1 MGGLSYKAMKFL
13 TFLICLVAGAS
24 TVAAADAKPEIRVIE
39 EIVAKVNGDII
50 TRGDLT
56 RARSQLDEALRAR
69 GAGTPEQLQKALQQ
83 RSADLLREKID
94 DLLLVQK
101 ANQLSINVDA
111 EVSKYLADLQLKAKI
126 PDPEKFH
133 DWIRQQSGQTFEDF
147 RQDVKNNMLKSRVVH
162 QEIGRSINIS
172 KAEAEKYYNAHKN
185 EFIREERVFL
195 REILVSTENKDA
207 AGVAA
212 AEKKAKDLVARAR
225 RGEKFG
231 DLARDNSDSPS
242 AQQGGDLQQGYKK
255 DELNEALV
263 KLIWD
268 QPRNYVTDPIK
279 MPNGFLILK
288 VEEHHKAGLANFE
301 EVQDEISNKLYM
313 PRFEPKIREYMTRLR
328 QEAFLEIR
336 EGFVDTGAA
345 PGKDTRWQDPA
356 QLRPETVTKE
366 EVAARVHKKRL
377 LWMVPVGTIDADTQ
391 SRSQAGR

>member
-1 MGGLSYKAMKFL
+1 MKSLMFLVSLAVGLSVSA
-13 TFLICLVAGAS
+13 A
-24 TVAAADAKPEIRVIE
+24 AAADAKPDIRVIE
-39 EIVAKVNGDII
+39 EIVAKVNGDIV
-50 TRGDLT
+50 TRGDLA
-56 RARSQLDEALRAR
+56 RARKQLDEVLRAR
-69 GAGTPEQLQKALQQ
+69 GGGTPEQVEKELKL
-83 RSADLLREKID
+83 RSPDLLREKID

-101 ANQLSINVDA
+101 ANQLSINVDS

-147 RQDVKNNMLKSRVVH
+147 RQDVKNNMLKSRVVQ
-162 QEIGRSINIS
+162 QEIGRGINIS
-172 KAEAEKYYNAHKN
+172 KAEAQKYYNEHKN
-185 EFIREERVFL
+185 EFVREERVFL
-195 REILVSTENKDA
+195 REILISTENKDA

-225 RGEKFG
+225 HGEKFG
-231 DLARDNSDSPS
+231 ELARDNSDAPS

-255 DELNEALV
+255 NELNEALV

-268 QPRNYVTDPIK
+268 EPRNYVTDPIK

-288 VEEHHKAGLANFE
+288 VEEHHKAGLADFE
-301 EVQDEISNKLYM
+301 EVQEEIANKLYM
-313 PRFEPKIREYMTRLR
+313 PRFEPKVREYMTRLR

-356 QLRPETVTKE
+356 QLRPETVTRE
-366 EVAARVHKKRL
+366 EVVARIHKKRL
-377 LWMVPVGTIDADTQ
+377 LWMVPVGTIDPNSQ